1 MLQTQPAVYHL
12 DSLSTAVDGE
22 GRGCA
27 LEGGDGGG
35 AGVGGGG
42 GGGGGGG
49 PVQQEPPLPHPG
61 LGPARAQLNLAIILG
76 LQHAA
81 INGIPQYLVRN
92 SCESYSV

>member
-1 MLQTQPAVYHL
+1 MLQTQPAVYL
-12 DSLSTAVDGE
+12 YSLSTAVDGE

-27 LEGGDGGG
+27 LQGGDGGG

-49 PVQQEPPLPHPG
+49 PVQQEPPLPQPG
-61 LGPARAQLNLAIILG
+61 LGPARPQLNLAIILG

-81 INGIPQYLVRN
+81 INGIPQYIVCKVLT
-92 SCESYSV
+92 SVP